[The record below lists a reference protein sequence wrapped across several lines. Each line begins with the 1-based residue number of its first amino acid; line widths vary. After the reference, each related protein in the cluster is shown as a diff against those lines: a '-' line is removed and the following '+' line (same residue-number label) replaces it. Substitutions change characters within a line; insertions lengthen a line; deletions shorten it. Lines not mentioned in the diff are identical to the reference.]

1 MEQQQQFRIN
11 IRRLWNDEEH
21 SSSHHGNVGCDDG
34 AGVGVVMRSNPS
46 SLKLS
51 FLHYCALCYCVHRLS
66 FSSSPALPPPQA
78 FYDLSVPSWWPI
90 WHASNYV
97 PPRHPSRPQLLV
109 TRFLVSTGPS
119 LKSWTQLFLS
129 LIRES
134 PTSVSN
140 IVSLPLNLFNLSETS
155 ASFQCLDFQW
165 PHLRPFQDKTTI
177 NYQNNKCSLPVL
189 SFSYWTPSS
198 KTHDGWIH
206 SSSSWLLLDWENCTT
221 ITTVPLQKGSHGW
234 ATQFFLRLNTDPQPC
249 LSILSKII
257 TSLHYPPGAL

>member
-1 MEQQQQFRIN
+1 MTRNIVVLTMEMWGVMTGLGYVWWWGQTLP
-11 IRRLWNDEEH
+11 LWN
-21 SSSHHGNVGCDDG
+21 SVFFII
-34 AGVGVVMRSNPS
+34 VPS
-46 SLKLS
+46 ATVFIGSVFPPLQ
-51 FLHYCALCYCVHRLS
+51 
-66 FSSSPALPPPQA
+66 LPPLA
-78 FYDLSVPSWWPI
+78 FYDLSVPSWWPV

-97 PPRHPSRPQLLV
+97 PPRPPSRPQLLV
-109 TRFLVSTGPS
+109 RRFLVSTGPS
-119 LKSWTQLFLS
+119 LKSWTQLFLY
-129 LIRES
+129 LMRES
-134 PTSVSN
+134 PTSVSS

-177 NYQNNKCSLPVL
+177 NYQDNKCSLPVL

-221 ITTVPLQKGSHGW
+221 IPTVPLQIGSHGW
-234 ATQFFLRLNTDPQPC
+234 PTQFFLRPNMDPQPC

-257 TSLHYPPGAL
+257 TNLHYPPGAL